1 MSAIFR
7 DRSDA
12 GQALATRLT
21 AYAHHPTAL
30 VLGLPRGGVPVAYE
44 VARALD
50 LPLDVYVVRKL
61 GVPGREELAFG
72 AIATGGVRV
81 INEPL
86 VSSLDITD
94 AEIEAITSAQH
105 QELAR
110 RELVYRGDRPPL
122 PIYQRTVLLV
132 DDGMATGASMFAAIT
147 ALRQRQPARTVVAV
161 PVAASATCQQVG
173 ALADEIVCA
182 YTPNPFYAVGQWYAD
197 FDQTD
202 DALIRTL
209 LDRRAQEQSPT
220 PPPPPDQP
228 AAPIS
233 PVPLSHDTPPAG
245 TDEDAHC

>member
-21 AYAHHPTAL
+21 AYAHHPSAL

-44 VARALD
+44 VAHALD

-72 AIATGGVRV
+72 AIATGGVRI

-86 VSSLDITD
+86 VSSLDITG

-110 RELVYRGDRPPL
+110 RERVYRGDRPPL
-122 PIYQRTVLLV
+122 PIYQHTVLLV

-147 ALRQRQPARTVVAV
+147 ALRQRQPAR
-161 PVAASATCQQVG
+161 
-173 ALADEIVCA
+173 
-182 YTPNPFYAVGQWYAD
+182 
-197 FDQTD
+197 
-202 DALIRTL
+202 
-209 LDRRAQEQSPT
+209 
-220 PPPPPDQP
+220 
-228 AAPIS
+228 
-233 PVPLSHDTPPAG
+233 
-245 TDEDAHC
+245 